1 MVKSFKTPP
10 PHPTQSADYVPARA
24 DWLIDQNWESYSSED
39 HQIWAKLYKD
49 MLLKLPGKSS
59 KLFQAGIERL
69 QLDATQIPNFVNLS
83 ARLKKYA
90 GFEVVAVPG
99 LIPDL
104 VFFEHLANRR
114 FPAGCEIRQ
123 LNGLDFQEYPDVFH
137 DIFGHVALL
146 AFDEI
151 ADFMEA
157 CGKAAVLAHKKGM
170 LEYVARLYWF
180 IIEVGLLY
188 EDGNIV
194 SIGAAINSSEKELNF
209 ALKDASPNRIQFDLE
224 RVMRTDFWIYDLQS
238 SYFVL
243 DDIKQLKEVLTVDW
257 DSVMTMLEKAPI
269 IELGA
274 VVDAD
279 RVISFGDGSY
289 HAEYFAGEEV
299 TLAP

>member
-1 MVKSFKTPP
+1 MAKSFTTPP
-10 PHPTQSADYVPARA
+10 PHPTQSVDYVPARA
-24 DWLIDQNWESYSSED
+24 DWLIEQNWESYSSHD
-39 HQIWAKLYKD
+39 HQIWAKLYED
-49 MLLKLPGKSS
+49 MLQKLPGRSS

-83 ARLKKYA
+83 ARLKKYT

-157 CGKAAVLAHKKGM
+157 CGKAAILAHKKGM

-180 IIEVGLLY
+180 IIEVGLLH

-209 ALKDASPNRIQFDLE
+209 ALDDVSPNRIKFDLE

-243 DDIKQLKEVLTVDW
+243 DDIKQLKEVLTLDW
-257 DSVMTMLEKAPI
+257 DSIMMGLERAPV

-274 VVDAD
+274 IVDAD

-289 HAEYFAGEEV
+289 HAEYFVGEEA
-299 TLAP
+299 TLPL

>member
-1 MVKSFKTPP
+1 MAKSFTTPP
-10 PHPTQSADYVPARA
+10 PHPTQSVDYVPARA
-24 DWLIDQNWESYSSED
+24 DWLIEQNWESYSSHD
-39 HQIWAKLYKD
+39 HQIWAKLYED
-49 MLLKLPGKSS
+49 MLQKLPGRSS

-83 ARLKKYA
+83 ARLKKYT

-157 CGKAAVLAHKKGM
+157 CGKAAILAHKKGM

-180 IIEVGLLY
+180 IIEVGLLH

-209 ALKDASPNRIQFDLE
+209 ALDDVSPNRIKFDLE

-243 DDIKQLKEVLTVDW
+243 DDIKQLKEVLTLDW
-257 DSVMTMLEKAPI
+257 DSIMMGLERAPV

-289 HAEYFAGEEV
+289 HAEYFVGEEA
-299 TLAP
+299 TLPL

>member
-10 PHPTQSADYVPARA
+10 PHPTQSVDYVPARA
-24 DWLIDQNWESYSSED
+24 DWLIDQNWESYTPQD
-39 HQIWAKLYKD
+39 HQIWAILYAD
-49 MLLKLPGKSS
+49 MLKKLPGRSS
-59 KLFQAGIERL
+59 KLFQVGIERL
-69 QLDATQIPNFVNLS
+69 QLDAAQIPKFSNLS
-83 ARLKKYA
+83 AKLKQFT

-157 CGKAAVLAHKKGM
+157 CGKAAISAYKKGM
-170 LEYVARLYWF
+170 LDYVARLYWF
-180 IIEVGLLY
+180 IVEVGLLR
-188 EDGNIV
+188 EDGKIV

-209 ALKDASPNRIQFDLE
+209 ALDDASPNRIRFDLE

-243 DDIKQLKEVLTVDW
+243 DDITQLKDVLRVDW
-257 DSVMTMLEKAPI
+257 DSVIERLERDPV
-269 IELGA
+269 IELGDI
-274 VVDAD
+274 VDTD

-289 HAEYFAGEEV
+289 HAEYFTSEY
-299 TLAP
+299 TSLPI

>member
-1 MVKSFKTPP
+1 MAKSFKTPP
-10 PHPTQSADYVPARA
+10 PHPIQLADYVPARA
-24 DWLIDQNWESYSSED
+24 DWLIDQNWESYSSGD
-39 HQIWAKLYKD
+39 HQIWAKLYED
-49 MLLKLPGKSS
+49 MLQKLPGRSS

-83 ARLKKYA
+83 ARLKKFT

-180 IIEVGLLY
+180 IIEVGLIL

-209 ALKDASPNRIQFDLE
+209 ALKGASPNRIQFDLE

-257 DSVMTMLEKAPI
+257 DSVMIKLERAPI

-274 VVDAD
+274 VIDAD

-289 HAEYFAGEEV
+289 HAEYFAGEEI
-299 TLAP
+299 TLAL